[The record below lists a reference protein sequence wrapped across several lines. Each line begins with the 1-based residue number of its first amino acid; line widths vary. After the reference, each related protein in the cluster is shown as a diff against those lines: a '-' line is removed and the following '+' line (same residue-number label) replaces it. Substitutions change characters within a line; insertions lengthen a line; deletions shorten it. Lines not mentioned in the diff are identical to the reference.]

1 MRVAAFSLFL
11 LLSAVC
17 APVIA
22 QTTPLEEMQKAVV
35 VFDIRLDTIRG
46 SALAQELKLT
56 EKLSAMRAQSGHDGL
71 DLTKIDRIFGAMSA
85 PENMESAMAL
95 QANQIED
102 LPVDFF
108 VRMYLNEEA
117 AADVLF
123 AKIENENGGTVVH
136 DGRTFYKMPEM
147 VGAPTGLLIH
157 KVDAKTID
165 FGTETYLFQPDR
177 NVLTANL
184 AAAAQGKPDAA
195 VRMAIDFSGAKELMA
210 ELMAAAKQNAPNP
223 MFEGF
228 IDLIDNI
235 KDLAIILDVSGGD
248 LVSVKATGVNQ
259 ADAIELKE
267 GLDGLL
273 FLGKTSIQ
281 GMLPMIREQDPDGAA
296 VMEKIAES
304 LNATNE
310 NETVKIAIPTPE
322 GFSAWV
328 VQQAAAMFEQ
338 F

>member
-1 MRVAAFSLFL
+1 M
-11 LLSAVC
+11 
-17 APVIA
+17 
-22 QTTPLEEMQKAVV
+22 
-35 VFDIRLDTIRG
+35 
-46 SALAQELKLT
+46 
-56 EKLSAMRAQSGHDGL
+56 
-71 DLTKIDRIFGAMSA
+71 
-85 PENMESAMAL
+85 
-95 QANQIED
+95 
-102 LPVDFF
+102 
-108 VRMYLNEEA
+108 
-117 AADVLF
+117 
-123 AKIENENGGTVVH
+123 
-136 DGRTFYKMPEM
+136 
-147 VGAPTGLLIH
+147 
-157 KVDAKTID
+157 
-165 FGTETYLFQPDR
+165 
-177 NVLTANL
+177 VLTANL